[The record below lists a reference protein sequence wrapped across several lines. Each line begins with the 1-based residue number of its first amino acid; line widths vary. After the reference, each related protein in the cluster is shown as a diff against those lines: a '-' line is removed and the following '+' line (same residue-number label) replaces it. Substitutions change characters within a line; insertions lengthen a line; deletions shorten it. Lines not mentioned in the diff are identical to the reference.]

1 VRRSFILAL
10 LFLVAGASA
19 PLAKQASPQPPA
31 QQPSQQPPSE
41 PAQPATPGAP
51 PATQAAPPQAPPP
64 PQHVLSAIVINPAH
78 GGTDSGARGP
88 GGVEKD
94 LVLLMAKATRSELER
109 QGFHVVITRDA
120 DQNPSFD
127 DRAAIANAQRDAV
140 YISFHVSSTGPVG
153 TARAYSYRFS
163 STTNASATPTPAGV
177 IPWDQAQ
184 KPYLELSRRF
194 ADLLQVQLAQKFRGS
209 PELSASIPVRGLR
222 SVAAPAVAVEI
233 SSVAATDP
241 NKLGALIA
249 PLSAAVARAVTDF
262 KPIYEAGAK

>member
-1 VRRSFILAL
+1 M
-10 LFLVAGASA
+10 
-19 PLAKQASPQPPA
+19 
-31 QQPSQQPPSE
+31 
-41 PAQPATPGAP
+41 
-51 PATQAAPPQAPPP
+51 
-64 PQHVLSAIVINPAH
+64 
-78 GGTDSGARGP
+78 
-88 GGVEKD
+88 
-94 LVLLMAKATRSELER
+94 LMAKAARSELER

-163 STTNASATPTPAGV
+163 STMDASAASTPAGV
-177 IPWDQAQ
+177 IPWNQAQ
-184 KPYLELSRRF
+184 KPYLGLSRRF

-209 PELSASIPVRGLR
+209 PELSTSIPVRGLR

-233 SSVAATDP
+233 SSVAAADP
-241 NKLGALIA
+241 NKLDALIA

>member
-209 PELSASIPVRGLR
+209 PELSASVPVQGLR

-233 SSVAATDP
+233 SSVAAADP